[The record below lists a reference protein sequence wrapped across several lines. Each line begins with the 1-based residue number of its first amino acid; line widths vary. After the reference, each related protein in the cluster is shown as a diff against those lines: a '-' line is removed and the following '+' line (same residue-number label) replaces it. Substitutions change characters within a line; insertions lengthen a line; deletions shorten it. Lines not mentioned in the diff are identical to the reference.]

1 MIAKGENCVK
11 RKNHLASNLKAFQRA
26 RHITQAEF
34 ARELDVPKSTLQT
47 VMDSGN
53 TTLETLINISESLN
67 VSLDELVFGAEMS
80 NRERLVEALLRSIS
94 WFTEQP
100 ADRQKELC
108 YHINSILNI
117 LTREEVLEILDTV
130 NDVRLKYDGDL

>member
-1 MIAKGENCVK
+1 MK
-11 RKNHLASNLKAFQRA
+11 RGNHLSENLKAFQKA
-26 RHITQAEF
+26 RQITQAEF

-53 TTLETLINISESLN
+53 TTLDTLINISENLN
-67 VSLDELVFGAEMS
+67 VSLDELVFGAELS
-80 NRERLVEALLRSIS
+80 NRERLVEALLRSLG

-100 ADRQKELC
+100 ADRQTALC
-108 YHINSILNI
+108 YHINNILNL

-130 NDVRLKYDGDL
+130 NDVRHKCDGDL